1 MKRLSTSSYSIW
13 SSSSYHHHST
23 SSSLK
28 LKRSSRYLS
37 SQDNNNNLKPLPDL
51 SNYPPQRI
59 RNACIVAHIDHGK
72 L

>member
-13 SSSSYHHHST
+13 SSSSYHHLSLST
-23 SSSLK
+23 
-28 LKRSSRYLS
+28 SSRYLS